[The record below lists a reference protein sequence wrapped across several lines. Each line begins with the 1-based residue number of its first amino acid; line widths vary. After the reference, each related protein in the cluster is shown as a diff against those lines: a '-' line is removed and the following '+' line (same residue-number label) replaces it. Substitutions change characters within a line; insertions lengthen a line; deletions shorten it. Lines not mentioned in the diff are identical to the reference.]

1 VYSADRAAIARGIG
15 REVGLARENRLR
27 RTPDRSDK
35 LTRSR
40 YPGALSDQHE
50 SRETTN
56 DRQSLVPMAIKF
68 YDTYSRQ
75 LEEFKPLESPKVR
88 LYTCGPT
95 VYSFAHIGNFR
106 AYVFEDLLQRHL
118 EARGFAVERVMN
130 LTDVDDK
137 TIRGSRE
144 ANIPL
149 PEFTAKFKEAFFEDI
164 ETLRIKRANHFPA
177 ATEPANLAKMIE
189 MIDQLIQQD
198 IAYQAEDRSIY
209 FRISRYPDY
218 GKLAHL
224 NLAEL
229 RPTGRIQNDEYEKES
244 IGDFALWKAWDEKDG
259 PIGWDAPWGR
269 GRPGWHIECSAM
281 ATRLLG
287 PQLDIHCGGV
297 DNIFPHHEAE
307 IAQSE
312 CVNRKKFVRYW
323 LHNAHLLVEGQK
335 MSKSLGN
342 FFTLR
347 DLLEKGFTGRELRY
361 ALIRVNYRLPL
372 NFTFDGLNE
381 ARQSLL
387 RMDEWLRRLQEI
399 AGDAAPDPQFAA
411 ARSDSFFE
419 ALDDDLNISAA
430 LAEVFDQIRAT
441 NRSIDVDELT
451 PGQAAALLDWWAHIN
466 QVLQLQEEAEPIPQ
480 KVTLLLQQRAGAR
493 ADKNWSQSDALRAQI
508 EEFGWLVKDT
518 RDGQKLVKKG
528 VRLEY

>member
-1 VYSADRAAIARGIG
+1 
-15 REVGLARENRLR
+15 
-27 RTPDRSDK
+27 
-35 LTRSR
+35 
-40 YPGALSDQHE
+40 
-50 SRETTN
+50 
-56 DRQSLVPMAIKF
+56 
-68 YDTYSRQ
+68 
-75 LEEFKPLESPKVR
+75 
-88 LYTCGPT
+88 
-95 VYSFAHIGNFR
+95 
-106 AYVFEDLLQRHL
+106 
-118 EARGFAVERVMN
+118 
-130 LTDVDDK
+130 
-137 TIRGSRE
+137 
-144 ANIPL
+144 
-149 PEFTAKFKEAFFEDI
+149 
-164 ETLRIKRANHFPA
+164 
-177 ATEPANLAKMIE
+177 MIE
-189 MIDQLIQQD
+189 MIDQLMQQD

-259 PIGWDAPWGR
+259 PIGWDTPWGR

-281 ATRLLG
+281 ATRFLG
-287 PQLDIHCGGV
+287 PELDIHCGGV

-347 DLLEKGFTGRELRY
+347 DLLDKGFTGRELRY
-361 ALIRVNYRLPL
+361 ALIQVNYRLPL
-372 NFTFDGLNE
+372 NFTFDGLNQ
-381 ARQSLL
+381 ARQSL
-387 RMDEWLRRLQEI
+387 RRIDEWLRRLQEI
-399 AGDAAPDPQFAA
+399 AGNAAPDPQFAA

-441 NRSIDVDELT
+441 NRSMDVGELT
-451 PGQAAALLDWWAHIN
+451 AGQAAALLDWWDRIN

-480 KVTLLLQQRAGAR
+480 NVTLLLQQRADAR
-493 ADKNWSQSDALRAQI
+493 ANKNWSQSDALRAQI
-508 EEFGWLVKDT
+508 EELGWLVKDT
-518 RDGQKLVKKG
+518 RDGQKLARKV
-528 VRLEY
+528 VSFES